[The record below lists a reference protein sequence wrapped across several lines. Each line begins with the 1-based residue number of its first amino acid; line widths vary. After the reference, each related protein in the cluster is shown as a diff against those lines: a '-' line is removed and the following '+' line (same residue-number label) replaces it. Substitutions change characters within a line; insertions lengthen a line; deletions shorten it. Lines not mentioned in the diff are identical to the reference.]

1 MRDAP
6 SVHRSSRLAWGIS
19 DQALSSATNFAVGI
33 VVARSVSTLDFGAF
47 SLVFA
52 LFAIAVSLSRA
63 VATEPFLVR
72 FSASPTGTSRT
83 AAQGA
88 AGTAL
93 VLGAGAGLLGALASP
108 LLPGEVRP
116 VLLALSLCLP
126 GLLLQDAWRQIFFGM
141 GRGHSAFA
149 NDLVWLLAM
158 VPSFALALALGGGST
173 PSAQLVLAWGAAAG
187 LAAVFGAWQLRMAP
201 RPGATASW
209 LRSHRDLWPRF
220 AGESI
225 LISGAPQL
233 YTIAIAA
240 FAGLIAAGQIRLV
253 LIVLG
258 PVHVL
263 IQGIGLVALP
273 EGVRALA
280 RGRRHLTRHALLIS
294 GLIAGGALA
303 WGALVL
309 LTPPAWWTWLAGPGW
324 VAAAAILVPMS
335 LHQILNGANSGA
347 HVGLRAM
354 QEARRSL
361 HTRIAASSL
370 LVAAPTT
377 AVMLGYGVVGA
388 AWALAGVALVNAVV
402 WWIQYARSSAG
413 GGVTATPGLA

>member
-1 MRDAP
+1 MRTAP
-6 SVHRSSRLAWGIS
+6 GVRRSRRLAWGIS
-19 DQALSSATNFAVGI
+19 DQALSSATNFAVGV
-33 VVARSVSTLDFGAF
+33 VVARSVSPLDFGAF

-72 FSASPTGTSRT
+72 FSATPATLSST
-83 AAQGA
+83 AARGA

-93 VLGAGAGLLGALASP
+93 VLGVVVGVLGALASF
-108 LLPGEVRP
+108 LLPEEVRP

-126 GLLLQDAWRQIFFGM
+126 GLLVQDAWRQIFFGL
-141 GRGHSAFA
+141 GRGHSALV

-158 VPSFALALALGGGST
+158 VPLVALALGSGETSST
-173 PSAQLVLAWGAAAG
+173 RLVLAWGAAAT
-187 LAAVFGAWQLRMAP
+187 AAALVGGWQLRTAP
-201 RPGATASW
+201 QPGATAAW
-209 LRSHRDLWPRF
+209 LRTHRDLWPRF

-225 LISGAPQL
+225 LIAGAPQL
-233 YTIAIAA
+233 YAITVAA
-240 FAGLIAAGQIRLV
+240 FAGLVAAGQIRLV

-280 RGRRHLTRHALLIS
+280 RGRRQLTVHAVLVS

-303 WGALVL
+303 WGALVM
-309 LTPPAWWTWLAGPGW
+309 LTPADWWTWLAGAGW
-324 VAAAAILVPMS
+324 VAAAAILAPMS
-335 LHQILNGANSGA
+335 LHQILNGANTGA

-354 QEARRSL
+354 QAAQRSL
-361 HTRIAASSL
+361 RTRVATSCL

-377 AVMLGYGVVGA
+377 AVALGEGVLGA
-388 AWALAGVALVNAVV
+388 AWALAGAALVNTVV
-402 WWIQYARSSAG
+402 WWIQYARTVAAHRATALAG
-413 GGVTATPGLA
+413 RT